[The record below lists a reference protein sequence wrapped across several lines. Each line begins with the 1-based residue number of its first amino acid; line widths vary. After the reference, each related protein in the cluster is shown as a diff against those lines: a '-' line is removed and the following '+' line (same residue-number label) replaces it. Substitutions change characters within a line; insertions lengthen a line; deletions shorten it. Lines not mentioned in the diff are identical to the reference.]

1 MKKEKSCGCVVFDEL
16 NRVLL
21 VKMNMGHWSF
31 PKGHV
36 EENETEEETA
46 LRETLEETNIECKII
61 KGFREVSTYS
71 PYDGVIKD
79 VIFFV
84 AKAINTKVIKQDEE
98 INTAIFVEINK
109 AKELITF
116 DNDLNI
122 FEKALKFIKNL

>member
-1 MKKEKSCGCVVFDEL
+1 MKKEKSCGCVVFDDFGK
-16 NRVLL
+16 VLL

-46 LRETLEETNIECKII
+46 LRETLEETNIECNII

-71 PYDGVIKD
+71 PYEGAIKD
-79 VIFFV
+79 VIYFV
-84 AKAINTKVIKQDEE
+84 ARAINAKVVKQDEE
-98 INTAIFVEINK
+98 IHTAIFVEIDK

-116 DNDLNI
+116 DNDLKI
-122 FEKALKFIKNL
+122 FEKALKFI

>member
-46 LRETLEETNIECKII
+46 LRETLEETHIKCNII

-71 PYDGVIKD
+71 PYDGVMKD

-84 AKAINTKVIKQDEE
+84 GKTTNTEIIRQVEE
-98 INTAIFVEINK
+98 INTAIFIEIDK

-122 FEKALKFIKNL
+122 FEKAVKFIKNL